1 MILNEGE
8 LRLNFRDRGTSLEK
22 LSRKLIKNLK
32 VAKTIVT
39 SGKNGAMIINN
50 ANNKSASKSRA
61 FASKVIDKVGSG
73 DAMLAIASL
82 CDKVKMSDAEIL
94 FVSSLAA
101 AQKLGS
107 MGNKTKLNKLDLI
120 KSIYYMLK

>member
-1 MILNEGE
+1 
-8 LRLNFRDRGTSLEK
+8 
-22 LSRKLIKNLK
+22 
-32 VAKTIVT
+32 
-39 SGKNGAMIINN
+39 MIINN
-50 ANNKSASKSRA
+50 TNNNLASKSRA

-94 FVSSLAA
+94 YVSSLAA